1 MKNLFKKIKAVS
13 LFEVVCGLVAGILF
27 IACPNFAK
35 STIVYIFGA
44 FLLAIGLVKVVN
56 YFLYSVE
63 PFGLLLGCANSA
75 LGIAILSSAEYLATG
90 GTFGFIFG
98 LIFIVKSLFQMQWAI
113 TCGKFGVKNWW
124 YDLIV
129 SALILTMGILLICY
143 TSMEDVLMYFLGAV
157 MILSAVYT
165 LIDTLFVS
173 VKIKKVKRTFK
184 DLLEKEGNV
193 IEIDN
198 DDEQEL

>member
-1 MKNLFKKIKAVS
+1 
-13 LFEVVCGLVAGILF
+13 
-27 IACPNFAK
+27 
-35 STIVYIFGA
+35 
-44 FLLAIGLVKVVN
+44 
-56 YFLYSVE
+56 
-63 PFGLLLGCANSA
+63 
-75 LGIAILSSAEYLATG
+75 
-90 GTFGFIFG
+90 
-98 LIFIVKSLFQMQWAI
+98 MQWAI

-129 SALILTMGILLICY
+129 STLILTMGILLICY
-143 TSMEDVLMYFLGAV
+143 TSMEDVLMYFLGTV